1 MRDDF
6 SAFETLTDGR
16 RQAGPGRTR
25 HRRVPAAWGHSI
37 GVTLTASSVAITTQN
52 PTIDPTEPTEIEKP
66 PGAFLRFANWVSE
79 AMGRPTNIAFWFV
92 LVVAWTLVFALG
104 GKYLGSGLWL
114 PRWFTSTGYNFP
126 LNLITTVA
134 ELFIGFLVAA
144 AANRAQDALTVL
156 LAHIRATVE
165 RDVAIER
172 GLQDAIAENI
182 DLTKQVHDLQ
192 VAMSRQTALLDE
204 IHGYLQAH
212 PPTGGVV
219 PSAQAE
225 SPSVAPG

>member
-1 MRDDF
+1 
-6 SAFETLTDGR
+6 
-16 RQAGPGRTR
+16 
-25 HRRVPAAWGHSI
+25 
-37 GVTLTASSVAITTQN
+37 LTAASPAITTPN
-52 PTIDPTEPTEIEKP
+52 PTIDPTQPTEIEKP
-66 PGAFLRFANWVSE
+66 PGPFLKFANWVSE

-92 LVVAWTLVFALG
+92 LVVCWTLIFAVG
-104 GKYLGSGLWL
+104 GSHLASGKWL
-114 PRWFTSTGYNFP
+114 PPWFTSTGYNFP

-165 RDVAIER
+165 RDGEIEQ
-172 GLQDAIAENI
+172 GLRDAIAENF

-204 IHGYLQAH
+204 IHRHLTALSPNAGAF
-212 PPTGGVV
+212 PP
-219 PSAQAE
+219 AQTE
-225 SPSVAPG
+225 SPSAGSS

>member
-1 MRDDF
+1 M
-6 SAFETLTDGR
+6 
-16 RQAGPGRTR
+16 
-25 HRRVPAAWGHSI
+25 
-37 GVTLTASSVAITTQN
+37 TASSVPITTQN
-52 PTIDPTEPTEIEKP
+52 PTVDPSEPTEIEKP
-66 PGAFLRFANWVSE
+66 PGAFLKFANWVSE

-104 GKYLGSGLWL
+104 GKYLASGKWL
-114 PRWFTSTGYNFP
+114 PLWFTSTGYNFP

-172 GLQDAIAENI
+172 GLKDAIAENF

-192 VAMSRQTALLDE
+192 VAMSHQTALLDE
-204 IHGYLQAH
+204 IHRYLSTH
-212 PPTGGVV
+212 PPTGGAF
-219 PSAQAE
+219 PATPAE
-225 SPSVAPG
+225 TPNAAPG